1 MKQLTL
7 SVRQCRATV
16 LTISLVFSAMPAT
29 VVQAQT
35 ANQVGF
41 WYKPSEPGW
50 GVSIQQQG
58 ARTFAVWFTYD
69 ADKKP
74 IWHTLDCAFVSNVC
88 AGDLYTGRG
97 TPFAQ
102 ITAGANATALK
113 TGTGSL
119 TQLASGKMN
128 LSYTVG
134 ATTQSKVDLEAQNF
148 VAATDIPL
156 CTLQTG
162 SRATATNYT
171 DHWWGGSALSGWGVQ
186 ISHQGSTVFFGWYSY
201 NDQGTATWNTGI
213 GQADTAN
220 SSRFSGTLYHVPVGV
235 AFSDTFTTAQPSS
248 SPIGTFNLNFTN
260 GESGAFTYTLP
271 SYGVTNRSLPLERFA
286 IAGGATNLCAKRA
299 TPPPSN
305 ANLKAIA
312 EASLTA
318 NVRKDHPHGTTNSNP
333 GAPPTTSPAVPPG
346 NAFTQGIPGDD
357 IEQTALFSI
366 GVITGEAC
374 GFDIFNAVNPA
385 DAQPGK
391 GLVTAFYSSVCP
403 NRTDEPGDRYLLGD
417 HKRAY
422 YLGRNGDIDNDFARM
437 MQMDNRAGSEIV
449 LYGRPGDY
457 AMVETTGLEK
467 GTAIFYNNNGTYD
480 MIGYIDLLV
489 KTSATDPIYKYVS
502 TAPSAASTAP
512 SQMDQFG
519 GAGADLITAIE
530 VDASS
535 NIYVT
540 GFSNSNLAG
549 QFPTTGGT
557 GQMFAAK
564 YGANGDRM
572 WLTQFGSKEKIAD
585 LVWDIAVDGGAV
597 YVAARYVASESE
609 RNGSKDSAYFK
620 LDTATGTVLKE
631 EVWGGIGVQFAGA
644 VALDNSEYVYFSGIG
659 QDIAQL
665 NPDQS
670 QDPYI
675 EKRRRSDL
683 SLVKRKMFGG
693 DKDNIPGTGGAAN
706 KEPWGGLTFY
716 PKVGGAPGQGNI
728 YSSGWVQA
736 SAYETNT
743 PVGGGDVW
751 LVAFDENLT
760 ELWSEGWGSTAR
772 DWAWDLDV
780 DTQGNVYV
788 VGMTLGAMAGP
799 GSHKGKSDSFITKID
814 PTKPKGQRI
823 VWTKQFGT
831 DKNDELRKIRIVG
844 DSIFVSGHTYGS
856 IAATNAG
863 QSDVW
868 LMRLDL
874 KGNVIRQF
882 QIGTTEED
890 RAMVTADAN
899 GVYVGGYTL
908 GSLVKPA
915 QGFIDAFVLKFTRDL
930 NPFR

>member
-1 MKQLTL
+1 MMH
-7 SVRQCRATV
+7 STV
-16 LTISLVFSAMPAT
+16 YFRKSIMAVLMVLASLAALLAGEAR
-29 VVQAQT
+29 AQT
-35 ANQVGF
+35 SNQVGF
-41 WYKPSEPGW
+41 WYKPAEPGW

-58 ARTFAVWFTYD
+58 TRTFAVWFTFGVD
-69 ADKKP
+69 RKP
-74 IWHTLDCAFVSNVC
+74 VWHTLDCAFATNVC
-88 AGDLYTGRG
+88 TGDLYTGRG

-102 ITAGANATALK
+102 ITGAANSTATK
-113 TGTGSL
+113 SGVGTL
-119 TQLASGKMN
+119 TLLGSGKMN

-134 ATTQSKVDLEAQNF
+134 AITQLKQDLEPLNF
-148 VAATDIPL
+148 VAAANVPV
-156 CTLQTG
+156 CALQSG
-162 SRATATNYT
+162 SRTGATNYT
-171 DHWWGGSALSGWGVQ
+171 DQWWGGSALSGWGVQ
-186 ISHQGSTVFFGWYSY
+186 ISHQENTVFFGWYTY
-201 NDQGTATWNTGI
+201 NDDGTATWNTGI
-213 GQADTAN
+213 GEADPAN
-220 SSRFSGTLYHVPVGV
+220 AKRFTGSIYHIPLGV
-235 AFSDTFTTAQPSS
+235 AFSDTFTTTQP
-248 SPIGTFNLNFTN
+248 PTVAIGTFVLNFTN
-260 GESGAFTYTLP
+260 GESGTFTYTLP
-271 SYGVTNRSLPLERFA
+271 SYGVTDRSLPLERFA
-286 IAGGATNLCAKRA
+286 IAGGATNLCAKRS
-299 TPPPSN
+299 TPPPST

-312 EASLTA
+312 EASLAA

-333 GAPPTTSPAVPPG
+333 GAPPTTSPSVPPG
-346 NAFTQGIPGDD
+346 NAYTQGIPGDD

-366 GVITGEAC
+366 GVLTGEAC

-417 HKRAY
+417 HNRAY

-449 LYGRPGDY
+449 LHGKPGDY
-457 AMVETTGLEK
+457 AMIETTGLEK

-480 MIGYIDLLV
+480 LIGYIDLLV
-489 KTSATDPIYKYVS
+489 RTSATDPIYKYVS
-502 TAPSAASTAP
+502 TAPSAISSVP
-512 SQMDQFG
+512 NQMDQFG

-535 NIYVT
+535 NVYVT

-549 QFPTTGGT
+549 QFPATGGT

-564 YGANGDRM
+564 YGANGERI

-585 LVWDIAVDGGAV
+585 LVWDIAVDAGAV

-609 RNGSKDSAYFK
+609 RSGSKDSAYFK
-620 LDTATGTVLKE
+620 LDAATGAVLKE
-631 EVWGGIGVQFAGA
+631 EVWGGLGVQFAGT
-644 VALDNSEYVYFSGIG
+644 VALDNSEYVYFAGIG
-659 QDIAQL
+659 HDLAQL

-693 DKDNIPGTGGAAN
+693 DKGNVPGTGGAAN
-706 KEPWGGLTFY
+706 KEPWGGLSFF
-716 PKVGGAPGQGNI
+716 PKAGGAPGQGNI

-736 SAYETNT
+736 TAYETNT

-772 DWAWDLDV
+772 DWTWDLDV
-780 DTQGNVYV
+780 DAQGNVYV

-831 DKNDELRKIRIVG
+831 EKNDELRKIRVVG
-844 DSIFVSGHTYGS
+844 DTIFASGHTYGS
-856 IAATNAG
+856 IAAANAG
-863 QSDVW
+863 QSDLWIVK
-868 LMRLDL
+868 LDL
-874 KGNVIRQF
+874 NGNVIRQF
-882 QIGTTEED
+882 QVGTTEED
-890 RAMVTADAN
+890 RAMITADAN
-899 GVYVGGYTL
+899 GVYVGGYTF
-908 GSLVKPA
+908 GSLVKPT

>member
-1 MKQLTL
+1 MMKLT
-7 SVRQCRATV
+7 SYMQKWCRIV
-16 LTISLVFSAMPAT
+16 LTISVAFGALLTTAA
-29 VVQAQT
+29 QAQT

-58 ARTFAVWFTYD
+58 VKTFAVWFTYD
-69 ADKKP
+69 ANRKP
-74 IWHTLDCAFVSNVC
+74 TWHTLDCILANSVC
-88 AGDLYTGRG
+88 SGDLYTGRG

-102 ITAGANATALK
+102 ITGSGNAVAVK
-113 TGTGSL
+113 SGTGTL
-119 TQLASGKMN
+119 TMLSSGKMN

-134 ATTQSKVDLEAQNF
+134 SVTQSKPDLEPLNF
-148 VAATDIPL
+148 VAAADVPVCI
-156 CTLQTG
+156 LQSA

-171 DHWWGGSALSGWGVQ
+171 DQWWGGSALAGWGVQ

-201 NDQGTATWNTGI
+201 NDDGTATWNTGS
-213 GQADTAN
+213 GGADAN
-220 SSRFSGTLYHVPVGV
+220 NPNRFTGTLSQTPVGV
-235 AFSDTFTTAQPSS
+235 AFSDVFTTTQPANVS
-248 SPIGTFNLNFTN
+248 IGTFVLNFSS
-260 GESGAFTYTLP
+260 GEAGTFTYTLP

-286 IAGGATNLCAKRA
+286 IAGGATNLCTKRS

-305 ANLKAIA
+305 ANLKTIA

-333 GAPPTTSPAVPPG
+333 GSPPTTSPAVPPG

-422 YLGRNGDIDNDFARM
+422 YLGRTGDIDNDFARM

-480 MIGYIDLLV
+480 MIGYIDLQV

-502 TAPSAASTAP
+502 TAPSATSTAP
-512 SQMDQFG
+512 NQMDQFG

-564 YGANGDRM
+564 YGANGERI

-585 LVWDIAVDGGAV
+585 LVWDMAVDSSAV
-597 YVAARYVASESE
+597 YIAARYVASESE
-609 RNGSKDSAYFK
+609 RTGSKDSAYFK
-620 LDTATGTVLKE
+620 LDIATGTILKE
-631 EVWGGIGVQFAGA
+631 EVWGGVGVQFAGT
-644 VALDNSEYVYFSGIG
+644 VALDNSEYVYFAGIG
-659 QDIAQL
+659 HDVAQL

-693 DKDNIPGTGGAAN
+693 DKDNIPGAGGAAN

-716 PKVGGAPGQGNI
+716 PKAGGAPGQGNI

-736 SAYETNT
+736 TAYETNT

-780 DTQGNVYV
+780 DTQGNIYV

-844 DSIFVSGHTYGS
+844 DTIFASGHTYGS

-868 LMRLDL
+868 MMKLDL
-874 KGNVIRQF
+874 NGNIIRQF
-882 QIGTTEED
+882 QVGTTEED
-890 RAMVTADAN
+890 RSMITADAN
-899 GVYVGGYTL
+899 GVYVGGYTF
-908 GSLVKPA
+908 GSLVKPT
-915 QGFIDAFVLKFTRDL
+915 QGFMDAFVLKFTRDL